1 MEKLNIRRAV
11 VTGCTGAVG
20 TALVK
25 ELTKRGAEVLA
36 LCRKSSERT
45 SRLAGL
51 ENVKVED
58 CPLERLKE
66 LTNGGGEPFD
76 AFFHL
81 AWSGT
86 TGEARDDV
94 RMQSDNIRYS
104 LDAAD
109 AAERFGCKVFV
120 GAGSQA
126 EYGPSG
132 VPLRPDTP
140 TFPKSGYG
148 MAKLCAGQL
157 TRLACRRIGIRHI
170 WTRILSVYG
179 PCDGKGSMVMSAIQ
193 KFLSGETPKFTSGEQ
208 MWDYLYSE
216 DAARAL
222 VSLAESGK
230 DGGVYPIGS
239 GKPRPLREFILAIR
253 DAANGAAKADFG
265 ALPYSSEQVMFLSA
279 DISSLEKDID
289 WRPQIS
295 FEEGVQRTV
304 NWFKQESIF
313 SA

>member
-157 TRLACRRIGIRHI
+157 TRLACRRKRNQAH
-170 WTRILSVYG
+170 LDENFK
-179 PCDGKGSMVMSAIQ
+179 C
-193 KFLSGETPKFTSGEQ
+193 
-208 MWDYLYSE
+208 
-216 DAARAL
+216 
-222 VSLAESGK
+222 
-230 DGGVYPIGS
+230 
-239 GKPRPLREFILAIR
+239 LRTL
-253 DAANGAAKADFG
+253 
-265 ALPYSSEQVMFLSA
+265 
-279 DISSLEKDID
+279 
-289 WRPQIS
+289 
-295 FEEGVQRTV
+295 
-304 NWFKQESIF
+304 
-313 SA
+313 

>member
-1 MEKLNIRRAV
+1 
-11 VTGCTGAVG
+11 
-20 TALVK
+20 
-25 ELTKRGAEVLA
+25 
-36 LCRKSSERT
+36 
-45 SRLAGL
+45 
-51 ENVKVED
+51 
-58 CPLERLKE
+58 
-66 LTNGGGEPFD
+66 
-76 AFFHL
+76 
-81 AWSGT
+81 
-86 TGEARDDV
+86 
-94 RMQSDNIRYS
+94 
-104 LDAAD
+104 
-109 AAERFGCKVFV
+109 
-120 GAGSQA
+120 
-126 EYGPSG
+126 
-132 VPLRPDTP
+132 
-140 TFPKSGYG
+140 
-148 MAKLCAGQL
+148 
-157 TRLACRRIGIRHI
+157 
-170 WTRILSVYG
+170 
-179 PCDGKGSMVMSAIQ
+179 MVMSAIQ

-222 VSLAESGK
+222 VSLADSGK